1 MRFAAVEKLV
11 FNIFEQIHQ
20 RQRESLASFVFATL
34 LTRSASVAAIGRAL
48 AAHRHKL
55 PKHAIKQFD
64 RFLSNAKFVVGDAL
78 DLWIRFVASS
88 AGRLL
93 LVIDWTEFAADGH
106 HVLMISRVHRHS
118 RTIPMAWI
126 TVPSKDL
133 EGRMK
138 DIERELLAR
147 VRRVVGPESRPT
159 VLADRGFGDVAFY
172 QWLRDNAFDFIVRFR
187 KCILV
192 RGDDGVVGRAEELV
206 PTNGRARRI
215 TDADLAERGDGFA
228 TVVLVKHRGMKDSW
242 CLATNRDDLHADDV
256 VRLYGRRFTTEETF
270 RDAKDPRFGLGLS
283 KCAIARTDRRDR
295 MLLVIA
301 VAIFITSVVGRI
313 ALRLDL
319 ERYVRAN
326 KPKKKSARAH
336 SIFSLGRH
344 VLQALATR
352 EPPAYLE
359 HLAREIH
366 TIKPTALLYAA

>member
-1 MRFAAVEKLV
+1 MRFAAVQQFV
-11 FNIFEQIHQ
+11 FDVFEQIHH
-20 RQRESLASFVFATL
+20 RKRESLASFVFAVL

-64 RFLSNAKFVVGDAL
+64 RFLSNPKFVVGDAL
-78 DLWIRFVASS
+78 DLWIRFVAG
-88 AGRLL
+88 ATGRLL

-106 HVLMISRVHRHS
+106 HVLMISRVHRHG

-126 TVPSKDL
+126 TVRSTEL

-138 DIERELLAR
+138 HLERELLSR
-147 VRRVVGPESRPT
+147 VRRVVGPDRRPT

-172 QWLRDNAFDFIVRFR
+172 QWLRDQAFDFIVRFR
-187 KCILV
+187 KGTFV
-192 RGDDGVVGRAEELV
+192 RDDDGVEGRAEIFV
-206 PTNGRARRI
+206 PTNGRARRFQ
-215 TDADLAERGDGFA
+215 DADVGASGEGFA
-228 TVVLVKHRGMKDSW
+228 SVVLVKRRGMKDSW
-242 CLATNRDDLHADDV
+242 CLATNRDDLHAEDV

-270 RDAKDPRFGLGLS
+270 RDAKDARFGLGLS
-283 KCAIARTDRRDR
+283 KCSITRIDRRDR

-301 VAIFITSVVGRI
+301 VAIFVTSIVGRI

-326 KPKKKSARAH
+326 KPKKMSARAH

-344 VLQALATR
+344 ILHALATSER
-352 EPPAYLE
+352 PAYLE
-359 HLAREIH
+359 QLAREIQ
-366 TIKPTALLYAA
+366 TIKPTALRYAA